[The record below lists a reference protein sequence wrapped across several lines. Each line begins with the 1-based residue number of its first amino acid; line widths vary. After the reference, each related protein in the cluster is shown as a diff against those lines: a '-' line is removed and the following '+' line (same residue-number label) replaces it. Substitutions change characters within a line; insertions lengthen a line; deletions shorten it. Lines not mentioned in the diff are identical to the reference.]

1 MNDGP
6 FKDSLKKVFESNTEG
21 VSERTLIEYKNID
34 GVLWKY
40 EYTRKYFDNDY
51 VDSNVSKCFSRSSI
65 A

>member
-6 FKDSLKKVFESNTEG
+6 FKDNLKKVFESNTEG

-40 EYTRKYFDNDY
+40 EYTRKYFNNDY